1 MIGLAFFGF
10 LVGSASIYWLI
21 PRQQIRTVFL
31 SAVSLVFI
39 SLNDRWATVVV
50 VALSV
55 YAYGMGKVI
64 GRTQKPVYHRLGV
77 VGLVLVLVVFKYLG
91 LLEETF
97 NGLSRCIQSLPT
109 FHIDYL
115 ILPLGISYIT
125 FKFISYLTD
134 IHWNIIRPGNLLEV
148 LCYGSLFTIFVAGP
162 IERFERL
169 VPQLH
174 EPASRFSWAH
184 VDGGLQRIAF
194 GMFKKFVVADWIGHF
209 TSPVWRDPGAYNTG
223 MRALALLGYSIQ
235 IYLDFAGYSDIAIGG
250 SRFFGLRI
258 MENFD
263 WPYLQ
268 PNITQFW
275 RHWHISLSDWIRD
288 YLFFPLSRVSRNKP
302 WNLIV
307 VPLIAMGLCGLWHGA
322 APNFV
327 AWGLW
332 HGAGIAAL
340 QVWNSQKRSHPTLRI
355 LAENSISNVIAV
367 AATFAFVTIGWMW
380 FRG

>member
-1 MIGLAFFGF
+1 MISLTFFGF

-21 PRQQIRTVFL
+21 PRQLSRTVLL

-50 VALSV
+50 AALSV

-64 GRTQKPVYHRLGV
+64 GRTQKPIYHRLGV
-77 VGLVLVLVVFKYLG
+77 VGVLLVLVAFKYLG

-97 NGLSRCIQSLPT
+97 NGLTRCLQSLPT

-125 FKFISYLTD
+125 FKYISYLTD
-134 IHWNIIRPGNLLEV
+134 VHWKIIRPGSFFEV
-148 LCYGSLFTIFVAGP
+148 LCYGSLFTIFVGGP

-174 EPASRFSWAH
+174 EPVSRFSWAH
-184 VDGGLQRIAF
+184 VEAGLQRIAF
-194 GMFKKFVVADWIGHF
+194 GMFKKLVVADWIGHF
-209 TSPVWRDPGAYNTG
+209 TNPVWLDPGAYG
-223 MRALALLGYSIQ
+223 MGIRALALLGYSIQ
-235 IYLDFAGYSDIAIGG
+235 IYMDFSGYTDIAIGG
-250 SRFFGLRI
+250 SRFFGLSI

-275 RHWHISLSDWIRD
+275 THWHISLSDWIRD
-288 YLFFPLSRVSRNKP
+288 YLFFPLSRLSRNRA
-302 WNLIV
+302 WNLII
-307 VPLIAMGLCGLWHGA
+307 VPLVAMGLCGLWHGA
-322 APNFV
+322 ALHFV

-332 HGAGIAAL
+332 HGGGIATL
-340 QVWNSQKRSHPTLRI
+340 QVWNSQKRLHPALRTM
-355 LAENSISNVIAV
+355 AEGRIYNVIMA
-367 AATFAFVTIGWMW
+367 AATFVFVTIGWLW
-380 FRG
+380 FRS